1 MRFFIVNYVTRTV
14 RKGRKM
20 EPQIDEIVTVSK
32 KIKRRDLQTS
42 AVILD
47 FKTRQVVQASMDGV
61 TVPKDWNRIRDF
73 YHQHYAR
80 LIEDLEAVYTLITDK
95 DPVSP

>member
-1 MRFFIVNYVTRTV
+1 MRYFLVKYLRRPT
-14 RKGRKM
+14 GQM
-20 EPQIDEIVTVSK
+20 DEVVSVSK
-32 KIKRRDLQTS
+32 KIKLRDSQSS

-47 FKTRQVVQASMDGV
+47 FKTRQVIQASMDGV

-80 LIEDLEAVYTLITDK
+80 LIEDLEAVYPVITDK
-95 DPVSP
+95 DLVSP

>member
-1 MRFFIVNYVTRTV
+1 M
-14 RKGRKM
+14 
-20 EPQIDEIVTVSK
+20 DEVVSVSK
-32 KIKRRDLQTS
+32 KIKLRDSQSS

-47 FKTRQVVQASMDGV
+47 FKTRQVIQASMDGI
-61 TVPKDWNRIRDF
+61 TVPKDWHRIRDF

-80 LIEDLEAVYTLITDK
+80 LIEDLEAVYPVITDK

>member
-1 MRFFIVNYVTRTV
+1 MRYFLVKYSKKPT
-14 RKGRKM
+14 GQM
-20 EPQIDEIVTVSK
+20 DEVVSVSK
-32 KIKRRDLQTS
+32 KIKLRDSQSS

-47 FKTRQVVQASMDGV
+47 FKTRQVIQASMDGV

-80 LIEDLEAVYTLITDK
+80 LIEDLEAVYPIITDK

>member
-1 MRFFIVNYVTRTV
+1 MLVKYSKKPT
-14 RKGRKM
+14 GQM
-20 EPQIDEIVTVSK
+20 DEVVSVSK
-32 KIKRRDLQTS
+32 KIKLRDSQSS

-47 FKTRQVVQASMDGV
+47 FKTRQVIQASMDGV

-80 LIEDLEAVYTLITDK
+80 LIEDLEAVYPIVTDK

>member
-1 MRFFIVNYVTRTV
+1 MRYFLVKYSKKPT
-14 RKGRKM
+14 GQM
-20 EPQIDEIVTVSK
+20 DEVVSVSK
-32 KIKRRDLQTS
+32 KIKLRDSQSS

-47 FKTRQVVQASMDGV
+47 FKTRQVIQASMDGV

-73 YHQHYAR
+73 YHQHYSR
-80 LIEDLEAVYTLITDK
+80 LIEDLEAVYPVITDK